1 VLTLPVDETGNIPD
15 ASKVQVYE
23 AQKTDTGDVDIT
35 LPDVSGNGHAVA
47 IVQPSQNHGTLII
60 NGPETIE
67 KNKTGAHYPVTYTV
81 TYDKEATATTRGSK
95 HEECTVCGYK
105 KAAVEIP
112 ATGSAVKPT
121 DQTDN
126 FGNTTPPK
134 TDDSSNLVLW
144 IALLLISGGA
154 VIGTTVVIRKKKHN
168 R

>member
-1 VLTLPVDETGNIPD
+1 MLEVIMDADKTVIVTYKSIPH
-15 ASKVQVYE
+15 
-23 AQKTDTGDVDIT
+23 I
-35 LPDVSGNGHAVA
+35 H
-47 IVQPSQNHGTLII
+47 NHGTAWKSDAGNHWHECPCGDRKDIA
-60 NGPETIE
+60 
-67 KNKTGAHYPVTYTV
+67 AHSFKWVI
-81 TYDKEATATTRGSK
+81 DKEPTATTRGSK

-134 TDDSSNLVLW
+134 TGDSSNLVLW